1 MTAKEKH
8 ATQLFFKGLQ
18 VKGQPNTVS
27 PSSASNDLN
36 KSGSDEDPAKLR
48 GKRRASAGHE
58 PSTTILKGQPR
69 ELQLP
74 NIIKTK
80 GTAAHSLVIRNESPW
95 NAMKEVFAC
104 DLAGPVSIAV
114 HRTAPSRVLAVRA
127 YSESSANTVL
137 RVLQLTQHPNIM
149 SIRDVFKDNG
159 VLYSV
164 GVDFP
169 LTLDHLVACDAFPC
183 ELQLAS
189 ILAQVSYPDRSLVP
203 NW

>member
-1 MTAKEKH
+1 ME
-8 ATQLFFKGLQ
+8 
-18 VKGQPNTVS
+18 
-27 PSSASNDLN
+27 
-36 KSGSDEDPAKLR
+36 
-48 GKRRASAGHE
+48 
-58 PSTTILKGQPR
+58 
-69 ELQLP
+69 
-74 NIIKTK
+74 
-80 GTAAHSLVIRNESPW
+80 
-95 NAMKEVFAC
+95 EVFAC

-137 RVLQLTQHPNIM
+137 RVLQQTQHPNIM

-164 GVDFP
+164 GIDFP
-169 LTLDHLVACDAFPC
+169 LTLDYLIACDAFPC

-189 ILAQVSYPDRSLVP
+189 VLAQVSYPDRSLVP